1 MAFEFDPDHM
11 FKMCALYLSK
21 GLILVRV
28 HGIYP
33 NGRCTCGNPLH
44 IVDTNTFAMT
54 PNSKKVGKHPV
65 GDDWGNRG
73 ATTED
78 EIERWLEDGIPFNVG
93 CLLGPRGGSIDS
105 EDDDPAAR
113 AFRESIGMDLLETP
127 TWLSGKSEHQ
137 MTQWD
142 DRLAG
147 LKGVLKVGGLEV
159 RTGAGDRAIQS
170 ILPPSWHWSGVQYR
184 WKPGFSIDEVD
195 IAPTPREL
203 LLPIVNGIEGVSRP
217 ASDEPP
223 ARNILFGKVNDG
235 EGRHRKMLRW
245 AWFKIVSTRNPEG
258 AAQRE
263 NILQELLNLN
273 QLNLVPSK
281 TRDEIVSIH
290 ASCYEHYR
298 RRRDSGW
305 SPTDA
310 DCEEP
315 AVEEAVKA
323 IDSNEDIPLP
333 PVSGFAEQGLEQYK
347 IGNVV
352 AYRPGADWK
361 IEMVHSDPVEI
372 VLCVKQWKNT
382 PCKGRVSLS
391 MDDFRSPMKVASA
404 VFTATRRVMLDAN
417 PSAWKRVW
425 NGQEPSK
432 KNDWNT
438 VPGVCELLVTK
449 KNREDD
455 IQVGVSS
462 LRYATLAGYVLQV
475 FKKATQPRDEEK
487 PEPNESGRPC
497 WVKPDELWFQW
508 AKIWEDITRTHDVVP
523 GERNK
528 IRGKLLRMMDADD
541 FVHERHRF
549 ASGRLEYV
557 VFGREWVQAVERLA
571 AGDDSSSDGGED
583 LDSKG
588 GETARKFD
596 EAEDK
601 IDRPTVILT

>member
-33 NGRCTCGNPLH
+33 NGRCTCGSSLH
-44 IVDTNTFAMT
+44 AVDTNTFALT

-73 ATTED
+73 ATKE
-78 EIERWLEDGIPFNVG
+78 EHIEQWLEDGIPFNVG
-93 CLLGPRGGSIDS
+93 CLLGPRGGFIDS
-105 EDDDPAAR
+105 EDDDSVAK
-113 AFRESIGMDLLETP
+113 AFRESIGMDSLETP
-127 TWLSGKSEHQ
+127 TWTSGKSTHQ
-137 MTQWD
+137 LTQWAD
-142 DRLAG
+142 CREYY
-147 LKGVLKVGGLEV
+147 KGVLKVGGLEV

-170 ILPPSWHWSGVQYR
+170 ILPPSWHWSGVQYK
-184 WKPGFSIDEVD
+184 WKPGFSIDDVEV
-195 IAPTPREL
+195 APTPREL

-217 ASDEPP
+217 ASSEPP
-223 ARNILFGKVNDG
+223 ARNILFGKVMDG
-235 EGRHRKMLRW
+235 EGRHRQMLRW
-245 AWFKIVSTRNPEG
+245 AWLKIVSTRNCEG

-273 QLNLVPSK
+273 QLNLVPPKS
-281 TRDEIVSIH
+281 REEIVSIH

-305 SPTDA
+305 SPTDS
-310 DCEEP
+310 DCEEK
-315 AVEEAVKA
+315 AVETEVKT
-323 IDSNEDIPLP
+323 IGTDGDCTLP
-333 PVSGFAEQGLEQYK
+333 PVSGFVEQGLVQYK

-352 AYRPGADWK
+352 AYRPGEDWK
-361 IEMVHSDPVEI
+361 IEMVLGDPVEVI
-372 VLCVKQWKNT
+372 LCVKQWVNT
-382 PCKGRVSLS
+382 PCKGRVTLSL
-391 MDDFRSPMKVASA
+391 DDFRSSAKVASA
-404 VFTATRRVMLDAN
+404 VFNATRRVMLDAN
-417 PSAWKRVW
+417 PSAWKRIW
-425 NGQEPSK
+425 HGQEPSK
-432 KNDWNT
+432 KTDWNN
-438 VPGVCELLVTK
+438 VPGVCELLVAK
-449 KNREDD
+449 KNKQDD
-455 IQVGVSS
+455 IMVGVSS
-462 LRYATLAGYVLQV
+462 LRYATLAGYALQV

-508 AKIWEDITRTHDVVP
+508 AKIWEDISRTHDVAP

-528 IRGKLLRMMDADD
+528 IRGKLLRIMGVDD

-557 VFGREWVQAVERLA
+557 VFNREWVNAVERLA
-571 AGDDSSSDGGED
+571 AGDDGDGGGED

-588 GETARKFD
+588 GKSLNEFD
-596 EAEDK
+596 DEGVE
-601 IDRPTVILT
+601 IDRPTVLLT